1 MRGVVL
7 LLGVGAAALMLPGS
21 SPAATAT
28 RALIITSEAR
38 TLSDLDDCEHFHTQ
52 NFTSFPAQAHA
63 EEQREVPLSGVDLVK
78 VRATESG
85 GVLVRGWDRPVARL
99 TVCKY
104 AVGFTQPQADRSLSN
119 VGVSIRN
126 GEIATNGPDVNS
138 SNVWWVHMILR
149 VPRRANLDV
158 ASANGG
164 IAIRNMIGRVTARA
178 TNGAISLASCA
189 GENRLTT
196 SSGGISLDHNSGSVD
211 ATTADGPI
219 SLKLHRD
226 HALPTIDAQ
235 VDDERGEIVC
245 NMKECA
251 GGWTDGKRHMRIGS
265 SSPLIHLATG
275 RAPIVI
281 EQVR

>member
-1 MRGVVL
+1 MRRAGL
-7 LLGVGAAALMLPGS
+7 LLAFGVSALIALPAAA
-21 SPAATAT
+21 AAPP
-28 RALIITSEAR
+28 RALILTLEAR
-38 TLSDLDDCEHFHTQ
+38 TLSDTDDCEHFHTQ
-52 NFTSFPAQAHA
+52 NITSFPAQAHT
-63 EEQREVPLSGVDLVK
+63 EEQRDVPLSGIDLVK

-119 VGVSIRN
+119 VAVSVRN
-126 GEIATNGPDVNS
+126 GEIAASGPDVDS

-164 IAIRNMIGRVTARA
+164 IAIRNMLGRVTARA
-178 TNGAISLASCA
+178 TNGGISLASCA
-189 GENRLTT
+189 GENRLSTG
-196 SSGGISLDHNSGSVD
+196 SGGISLDSNSGSTE
-211 ATTADGPI
+211 ATTDNGPI

-226 HALPTIDAQ
+226 HVLPTIDAH
-235 VDDERGEIVC
+235 VDDDRGEIVC
-245 NMKECA
+245 NMKAC
-251 GGWTDGKRHMRIGS
+251 GDGWTVGKRHLRIGS
-265 SSPLIHLATG
+265 AAPFIRLATG